1 MTDPLSESMM
11 KMVKENPD
19 GFIKFL
25 EDNQI
30 SFDEMRDELDLARKI
45 VKERYKMAEK
55 EIHAVEFV
63 FWFSYFIER
72 EAQDLIV
79 EPEVHIGGRR
89 ESIQL
94 LVDKLHFGDKISI
107 ISALYIENPKTDA
120 FVSLMWKVN
129 TLRNDVAHGRFSNL
143 KYGGFELSDSRGQLK
158 IVADLMNALL
168 KKDK

>member
-1 MTDPLSESMM
+1 MTDLISELMM

-19 GFIKFL
+19 RFIGFL
-25 EDNQI
+25 EANNID
-30 SFDEMRDELDLARKI
+30 FDKMRDELDVARKL
-45 VKERYKMAEK
+45 VKERYKMAEE

-63 FWFSYFIER
+63 FWFSYFVER

-107 ISALYIENPKTDA
+107 ISDLYSENPKKDA

-129 TLRNDVAHGRFSNL
+129 TLRNDVAHGRFNNL
-143 KYGGFELSDSRGQLK
+143 KYDGFELSDSRGQLK